1 MKFLLWLESIRNPFF
16 DWFFSTI
23 THLGDETAF
32 LLIAIF
38 VFWCVNKR
46 SGYYLMISGFVG
58 TIVNQ
63 VMKLACKVPRPWVQN
78 NKLTVVGDAKTTAPG
93 YSFPSGHSQNSVS
106 TFGALFITNS
116 QKWLRIV
123 CIVVAVLVPFS
134 RMYLGVHTPWDV
146 LAGAACALVILIALE
161 NLFKSDKLFAKSM
174 PIIVGVLTAGSIA
187 FFIYASI
194 AKTGAPDDVNIQS
207 AFKNAGTMLGCSAG
221 LILVYVMD
229 TLIVKFET
237 SGAWYS
243 QIFKFVGGGAV
254 VFLIK
259 SLLKTPLS
267 AIMGD
272 YERVV
277 RYFLIVAFAGVVWP
291 LTFGFFSKLRIA
303 VLDRFG
309 ERVVAFVTRQPIEK
323 AEADSENTVAKTGF
337 AWGNKTSAKKVNNVS
352 PEYTLHTNKD
362 YRKVTKNVKKNN
374 SSTAPQ
380 TPESQ
385 ENATAEVDTGSAET

>member
-16 DWFFSTI
+16 DWFFSTV

-46 SGYYLMISGFVG
+46 SGYYLMISGFIG

-63 VMKLACKVPRPWVQN
+63 VMKLVCKVPRPWVQN

-93 YSFPSGHSQNSVS
+93 YSFPSGHSQNAVS
-106 TFGALFITNS
+106 TFGALFITNNR
-116 QKWLRIV
+116 KWLRIV
-123 CIVVAVLVPFS
+123 CIVVAVLVPLS

-146 LAGAACALVILIALE
+146 IAGAACALVILIALE
-161 NLFKSDKLFAKSM
+161 NLFKSDKLFPKAM
-174 PIIVGVLTAGSIA
+174 PIIIGVLTAGSIA
-187 FFIYASI
+187 FFIYACV
-194 AKTGAPDDVNIQS
+194 AYGATPDDVNVQS

-229 TLIVKFET
+229 TFVIKFET
-237 SGAWYS
+237 SAAWYS

-259 SLLKTPLS
+259 SLIKTPLS
-267 AIMGD
+267 AFMGD
-272 YERVV
+272 YERIL
-277 RYFLIVAFAGVVWP
+277 RYFLVVAFAGVVWP

-303 VLDRFG
+303 ALDNFG
-309 ERVVAFVTRQPIEK
+309 NRVVAFVTRKPVEKTEESKEK
-323 AEADSENTVAKTGF
+323 AVAKTGF
-337 AWGNKTSAKKVNNVS
+337 AWGVKASAKKVNTVS

-362 YRKVTKNVKKNN
+362 FRKVKSNKKSTK
-374 SSTAPQ
+374 TADTQP
-380 TPESQ
+380 S
-385 ENATAEVDTGSAET
+385 ENDETVVSEVDTGNADS